1 MKKLHI
7 YLQACRQKW
16 ALTPAQAETLAS
28 IKFPC
33 C

>member
-1 MKKLHI
+1 MKKLRNFFRAFH
-7 YLQACRQKW
+7 RKW
-16 ALTPAQAETLAS
+16 ALTHAQAETLAS

>member
-1 MKKLHI
+1 MNKIRTFIGRLRRKL
-7 YLQACRQKW
+7 AM
-16 ALTPAQAETLAS
+16 TPEQAETLAS

>member
-1 MKKLHI
+1 MKKLRT
-7 YLQACRQKW
+7 YLRAFRQKW
-16 ALTPAQAETLAS
+16 ALTPAHAETLAS

>member
-1 MKKLHI
+1 MKKLRT
-7 YLQACRQKW
+7 YLQAFHKKW

>member
-1 MKKLHI
+1 MKKLPTYI
-7 YLQACRQKW
+7 RAFRQKW
-16 ALTPAQAETLAS
+16 ALTPAQAERLMS

>member
-1 MKKLHI
+1 MKRIRAFFH
-7 YLQACRQKW
+7 ARRQKW
-16 ALTPAQAETLAS
+16 ALTPAQAETLAT